1 MSAAAKETSS
11 SIANRA
17 ELLPALKQEL
27 SKNSSLSRT
36 VLASLADKTG
46 IPLNE
51 IYGVSTFYSYLPVV
65 AAGKNIIRVCGC
77 LPCDLKDAQGVIGS
91 IKKELGIEPGQTTA
105 DGKFTLE
112 MVGCIGACDQAP
124 AMMIND
130 TLYGNLTPTGIAEI
144 LKSFK

>member
-1 MSAAAKETSS
+1 MSAASKESSS

-17 ELLPALKQEL
+17 ELLPVLKQEMGKNGSL
-27 SKNSSLSRT
+27 SKT

-51 IYGVSTFYSYLPVV
+51 IYGVSTFYSYLPV
-65 AAGKNIIRVCGC
+65 AAVGKNIIRVCGC

-91 IKKELGIEPGQTTA
+91 IKKELGIGPGETTS

-112 MVGCIGACDQAP
+112 IAGCIGACDQAP
-124 AMMIND
+124 AMLIND
-130 TLYGNLTPTGIAEI
+130 KLY
-144 LKSFK
+144 

>member
-1 MSAAAKETSS
+1 MSAARETPS

-27 SKNSSLSRT
+27 ANNNSLSKT
-36 VLASLADKTG
+36 VLSSLADKTG
-46 IPLNE
+46 LPLSE
-51 IYGVSTFYSYLPVV
+51 IYGVSTFYAYLPV
-65 AAGKNIIRVCGC
+65 ASAGRNIIRVCGC

-105 DGKFTLE
+105 DARFSLE
-112 MVGCIGACDQAP
+112 QVGCIGACDQAP

-130 TLYGNLTPTGIAEI
+130 TLYGNVTPARIAEI

>member
-1 MSAAAKETSS
+1 MSAAAKGTTSS
-11 SIANRA
+11 TAGRA

-27 SKNSSLSRT
+27 GKNGSLSRA

-51 IYGVSTFYSYLPVV
+51 IYGVSTFYAYLPV
-65 AAGKNIIRVCGC
+65 AAVGKNIIRVCGC

-91 IKKELGIEPGQTTA
+91 IRKELGIGPGQTTP

-112 MVGCIGACDQAP
+112 VVGCIGACDQAP

-130 TLYGNLTPTGIAEI
+130 ELYGNLTAESIAGI
-144 LKSFK
+144 LKSY

>member
-11 SIANRA
+11 SMANRA

-27 SKNSSLSRT
+27 AKNGNLSKT

-46 IPLNE
+46 IPLGE
-51 IYGVSTFYSYLPVV
+51 VYGVSTFYSYLPVEAV
-65 AAGKNIIRVCGC
+65 GKNIIRVCGC

-91 IKKELGIEPGQTTA
+91 IKRELGIEPGQTTA
-105 DGKFTLE
+105 DAKFSLE
-112 MVGCIGACDQAP
+112 QVGCIGACDQAP

-130 TLYGNLTPTGIAEI
+130 TLYGNLTPAKIVEI

>member
-1 MSAAAKETSS
+1 MSAAKEKPSPIT
-11 SIANRA
+11 NRA
-17 ELLPALKQEL
+17 ELLPMLKQEL
-27 SKNSSLSRT
+27 ANNNSLSKT
-36 VLASLADKTG
+36 VLTSLADKTG
-46 IPLNE
+46 LPLNE
-51 IYGVSTFYSYLPVV
+51 IYGVSTFYAYLPVA

-105 DGKFTLE
+105 DARFSLE
-112 MVGCIGACDQAP
+112 QVGCIGACDQAP

-130 TLYGNLTPTGIAEI
+130 TLYGNLTPARIAEI

>member
-1 MSAAAKETSS
+1 MSTAGKETPS

-27 SKNSSLSRT
+27 ANNNSLSKT
-36 VLASLADKTG
+36 VLTSLADKTG
-46 IPLNE
+46 LSLSE
-51 IYGVSTFYSYLPVV
+51 IYGVSTFYAYLPVV

-91 IKKELGIEPGQTTA
+91 IKKELGIDPGQTTA
-105 DGKFTLE
+105 DARFSLE
-112 MVGCIGACDQAP
+112 QVSCIGACDQAP

-130 TLYGNLTPTGIAEI
+130 TLYGNLTPARIADI

>member
-1 MSAAAKETSS
+1 MSAAAKGTQTSA
-11 SIANRA
+11 ANRA

-27 SKNSSLSRT
+27 AKNGSLSKT
-36 VLASLADKTG
+36 VLTSLADKMG
-46 IPLNE
+46 LPLNE
-51 IYGVSTFYSYLPVV
+51 VYGVSTFYAYLPVE

-105 DGKFTLE
+105 DARFSLE
-112 MVGCIGACDQAP
+112 QAGCIGACDQAP

-130 TLYGNLTPTGIAEI
+130 TLYGNLTPARITEI